1 MIKKIIQ
8 KSYDHFD
15 FQERLMFTIF
25 VILSVILTT
34 ILSFS
39 A

>member
-1 MIKKIIQ
+1 MIKRIIQ
-8 KSYDHFD
+8 KSYDYLD
-15 FQERLMFTIF
+15 FQERSMLTIF
-25 VILSVILTT
+25 VILSGILTA

>member
-1 MIKKIIQ
+1 MIKRIIQ

-15 FQERLMFTIF
+15 FQERSMITIF
-25 VILSVILTT
+25 VILSVILSA